1 MFRID
6 TSYNKRFFTWTT
18 STGMNNY
25 YSKNNQVEE
34 VTKILGTNLLGL
46 YYQLYSGEEWTIS
59 ILGGTTEIIENTS
72 SGTKYFAKVTRNLRR
87 IVKNIF
93 MFSCPGTSLTRC
105 SFHLQRW
112 TGCNLLLLQCG
123 SSVPII
129 QQWKLE
135 KFRDEHKRSCC

>member
-46 YYQLYSGEEWTIS
+46 YYQLYSGEE
-59 ILGGTTEIIENTS
+59 
-72 SGTKYFAKVTRNLRR
+72 
-87 IVKNIF
+87 
-93 MFSCPGTSLTRC
+93 
-105 SFHLQRW
+105 
-112 TGCNLLLLQCG
+112 
-123 SSVPII
+123 
-129 QQWKLE
+129 
-135 KFRDEHKRSCC
+135 